1 MKNVLEI
8 LKTLGI
14 EVPEEKESELN
25 KAISENYKTVAEVEK
40 KISKIEAERDREK
53 ERADSAE
60 ETLKGFEGK
69 DFDAISK
76 ERDEW
81 KAKAEQ
87 AKADYEAK
95 ESARAYSEAVENV
108 CKELK
113 FSSNSA
119 KKAFVSELQ
128 NENLKIKDGTL
139 LGFNDFVE
147 AYKKND
153 ESAFVSEAEESK
165 AVFTGPQGAQPPK
178 ADLHEADLRKAFGLN
193 PKEK

>member
-1 MKNVLEI
+1 MKNVIEI
-8 LKTLGI
+8 LKSLGI
-14 EVPEEKESELN
+14 DVPAEKESELN

-40 KISKIEAERDREK
+40 KISKLESERDRET
-53 ERADSAE
+53 ERANNAE

-95 ESARAYSEAVENV
+95 ETARAYSEAVENA

-119 KKAFVSELQ
+119 RKAFVADLEK
-128 NENLKIKDGTL
+128 ENLKIKDGSL
-139 LGFNDFVE
+139 LGFKDFVE
-147 AYKKND
+147 AYKKSD
-153 ESAFVSEAEESK
+153 ESAFANEAEPESAK
-165 AVFTGPQGAQPPK
+165 FTEPHGSNPPK
-178 ADLHEADLRKAFGLN
+178 AELHDSDLRKAFGLA
-193 PKEK
+193 PKDK